1 MGIWMTKVEGSK
13 KDHKVFI
20 YTLSTCGWCKKT
32 KKLLESM
39 DVEFEYVDIDLLEGE
54 EDKTVREEMR
64 KHNPR
69 LTCPTIVFD
78 DGKEVIIGFDEEKIR
93 RCLENGE

>member
-1 MGIWMTKVEGSK
+1 MTKVEGSK
-13 KDHKVFI
+13 KDHKVMV

-32 KKLLESM
+32 KKLLDSM
-39 DVEFEYVDIDLLEGE
+39 GIEYEYTDLDLLEGE
-54 EDKTVREEMR
+54 EDEKVRSDMR

-69 LTCPTIVFD
+69 LTCPTLVVD
-78 DGKEVIIGFDEEKIR
+78 DGNEVIIGFDEDEIR

>member
-1 MGIWMTKVEGSK
+1 MTKVEGSNK
-13 KDHKVFI
+13 EHKVFI

-39 DVEFEYVDIDLLEGE
+39 DVEYEYVDIDLLEGE
-54 EDKTVREEMR
+54 EDTKVRAEMK

-69 LTCPTIVFD
+69 LTCPTIVID
-78 DGKEVIIGFDEEKIR
+78 DGKDVLIGFDEDEIR
-93 RCLENGE
+93 RCLRDGE